1 MLDTLENVRNGIYMF
16 RNKKKDVL
24 LVFGLTIIVQF
35 IMIGYTCLMIK
46 GLSGHFYVME
56 CLTYIPLIEIL
67 CMSIPLT
74 PSGLGIREV
83 LTKLMFAKIGLN
95 DEQLGVFITL
105 GFMGIILKLV
115 GGIPVALNLLA
126 TRQEKKK

>member
-1 MLDTLENVRNGIYMF
+1 
-16 RNKKKDVL
+16 
-24 LVFGLTIIVQF
+24 
-35 IMIGYTCLMIK
+35 MIGYTCLMIK